1 MLQLLG
7 INKIAAYAIG
17 GALLIGVVG
26 TTYYV
31 WKRGV
36 ESAALMEY
44 NQRQLE
50 QNARDQSEFMRRQEE
65 LAEQQRAAARE
76 LAEQNRRLQSRVNS
90 INQMLNQAEDSPA
103 PDVIR
108 RTIESLREGSPR

>member
-1 MLQLLG
+1 MLGLLG
-7 INKIAAYAIG
+7 LNKVVAYAIG
-17 GALLIGVVG
+17 AVLLLGAVG

-36 ESAALMEY
+36 ENAALMEY

-50 QNARDQSEFMRRQEE
+50 QNARDQAEFMRRQEE
-65 LAEQQRAAARE
+65 LAEQQRRAARE

-90 INQMLNQAEDSPA
+90 INQMLSQEEDSPA

-108 RTIESLREGSPR
+108 RTIERLREEAPR